1 LSTFLF
7 CFGGLALLASWRLN
21 ALLTIHD
28 LRFTIHSTMGLLES
42 IRKWIDGEQ
51 TEDLLEVADEH
62 AKPRRVWEEFLV
74 KIAREVEAVM
84 QREMF
89 TPPGG
94 LTYIPREYVVYLS
107 AEDDKDWQG
116 DKRRGLEQGLFHV
129 LSERAR
135 ELSGA
140 TQLAAKSFAVEL
152 RVDGTLE
159 KGQFRVQAVWDETET
174 GHTQVNAR
182 VGASKSGSSSA
193 AGSAVDFSDTIRER
207 ADGSQGDTESGEESE
222 KGEQTVVRPRI
233 KTLYSVEIWKDG
245 VRESVEPITKSE
257 ITIGRGSRSIT
268 VDLPLKGDPEISRVH
283 ATLTRDDNGRYWLI
297 SKGRNPTLVAGRELP
312 REERTEVLP
321 DQKIAICNFIIRI
334 QPR

>member
-1 LSTFLF
+1 
-7 CFGGLALLASWRLN
+7 
-21 ALLTIHD
+21 
-28 LRFTIHSTMGLLES
+28 MGLLES

-51 TEDLLEVADEH
+51 GEDLLEAADEH
-62 AKPRRVWEEFLV
+62 AKPRRIWEEFLV

-107 AEDDKDWQG
+107 AEDDKEWQG

-135 ELSGA
+135 ELSGSSH
-140 TQLAAKSFAVEL
+140 LAAKSFAVEL

-159 KGQFRVQAVWDETET
+159 KGQFRVQAVWDETES

-182 VGASKSGSSSA
+182 VGAADRAQASPINL
-193 AGSAVDFSDTIRER
+193 SDTVRER
-207 ADGSQGDTESGEESE
+207 ADGSRDDTGTDGQGEQS
-222 KGEQTVVRPRI
+222 EQTVVRPRI
-233 KTLYSVEIWKDG
+233 KELYSIEVWKNG
-245 VRESVEPITKSE
+245 VRESVVPITKPE
-257 ITIGRGSRSIT
+257 ITIGRGSRTIT

-283 ATLTRDDNGRYWLI
+283 ATLTQDPDGRYWLLA
-297 SKGRNPTLVAGRELP
+297 KGRNPTMVGNRELP
-312 REERTEVLP
+312 REERAEVKA
-321 DQKIAICNFIIRI
+321 DQKIVICNFTLRI
-334 QPR
+334 QP

>member
-1 LSTFLF
+1 
-7 CFGGLALLASWRLN
+7 
-21 ALLTIHD
+21 
-28 LRFTIHSTMGLLES
+28 MGLLES
-42 IRKWIDGEQ
+42 IRRWIDGEQ
-51 TEDLLEVADEH
+51 GEDLLEEADEH
-62 AKPRRVWEEFLV
+62 AKPRRIWEEFLV

-107 AEDDKDWQG
+107 SEDDKDWQG

-135 ELSGA
+135 ELSGSS
-140 TQLAAKSFAVEL
+140 QLAAKSFAVEL

-159 KGQFRVQAVWDETET
+159 KGQFRVQAVWDETES

-182 VGASKSGSSSA
+182 VGSTSQPGSQPA
-193 AGSAVDFSDTIRER
+193 TPAVDFSETIRER
-207 ADGSQGDTESGEESE
+207 ADGTRGDTEEGEESE
-222 KGEQTVVRPRI
+222 AGEQTVVRPRI
-233 KTLYSVEIWKDG
+233 KELFSVEVWRDG
-245 VRESVEPITKSE
+245 VRESVVPISKPE

-283 ATLTRDDNGRYWLI
+283 AVLTREPDGRYWLI
-297 SKGRNPTLVAGRELP
+297 PKGRNPTLVAGREIP
-312 REERTEVLP
+312 RENRTEVLP
-321 DQKIAICNFIIRI
+321 DQKVAICKFVLRI